1 MMYLSTYD
9 VDRWKKN
16 KAQNQIYV
24 VNSAMFRKLQREK
37 RLEEGDLKVKVFFF
51 FKGENHTP
59 LHYHQM
65 SQRVIDWMGL
75 IKGTNMASWIPA
87 TP

>member
-1 MMYLSTYD
+1 MLMMYLSTYD

-51 FKGENHTP
+51 LKVRTTP
-59 LHYHQM
+59 HFTTTKWVKE
-65 SQRVIDWMGL
+65 SL
-75 IKGTNMASWIPA
+75 IEWAS
-87 TP
+87 

>member
-9 VDRWKKN
+9 VDRWQKN

-24 VNSAMFRKLQREK
+24 VNSARFRKLQREK
-37 RLEEGDLKVKVFFF
+37 RLEEGDFKVKVFFF
-51 FKGENHTP
+51 FKGENHP
-59 LHYHQM
+59 LLHHHQM
-65 SQRVIDWMGL
+65 GQRVIDWMDL
-75 IKGTNMASWIPA
+75 IKGTDMASWIAA